1 MKKSLIF
8 IAFLTCLTSM
18 AQAQESAQKLYRI
31 HVTDF
36 SRIKNIESTGI
47 SVYNQ
52 KPGSYIEVLA
62 LPEQIQKLDMEGA
75 TVEFIANSFKE
86 LYSGLSSLKSIP
98 PFHGYQGTLD
108 ELADIAGRHPEIT
121 KLDTIGYSVL
131 GRAICC
137 LKISDNPGADEDEP
151 PVLFVGNHHG
161 NEIHSVEAT
170 LYQINYLVDNYGS
183 NPEVT
188 QWVNSME
195 IWYIPMTNPDGR
207 EAMERGNNHGVDLNR
222 NYSFGFTAG
231 GGHGP
236 EAFSEPETRAIRDF
250 TAEFPPIMSLSYH
263 TSGQYLLYPWTH
275 TDEAAP
281 DSSAMTY
288 LGKLISDSITVAGGH
303 YTLLQGGRWYFTA
316 GEYCD
321 YMYVTHNTL
330 AYTVEMGV
338 SQAPDNTVMPEMSA
352 ANLKGMK
359 TMLRQVNRAGVTGLV
374 TDSVTGMPI
383 AATVDI
389 PAIGKQGKVPL
400 RTADVRF
407 GRFYRYLRP
416 GTYTFEVTAP
426 GYRTIIREV
435 NITPDSLTHWNI
447 KMERSAFLKVDQVIL
462 SDKKS
467 GRTSGNGD
475 GLLNAGEMAGLNLSL
490 ANRQEVA
497 GKNVYLKVASDNPH
511 ILLITDSIYFGS
523 IEGNKSK
530 FSPDTILFRIDPNTP
545 DAEDIDLTVSI
556 GDTVGTGWFEHLHLD
571 VHAPNLLV
579 RGNTINDSDGNQNG
593 VFDNGEKVTLEC
605 RMANSG
611 RQAVHDV
618 SVMLSTRD
626 TNFEVLAGE
635 DAIDSLGIGEE
646 HVFLFRV
653 GLAPGAPKGHIGD
666 FKLELNSAEGY
677 AAEFNI
683 QVNNILG
690 FYDNFENGVNGW
702 SHASYG
708 TTSNNHDDWQLGT
721 PAGKAGDPGRAFSG
735 LSCWGN
741 DMGWDSYEGTSW
753 DGLYQNNVYNYLS
766 SPLIDCSALNYVGL
780 KFMRWLNVRISDY
793 ASIRVNNQLVW
804 ESPDLGIIDTA
815 WTERII
821 DISKIADR
829 NPWVTITF
837 ELKSNATAAFG
848 GWNID
853 DVIVADGLASGASSV
868 EEIVRPAQ
876 DVLENSQPNP
886 FSSQTHIG
894 FYTAA
899 DGPVELS
906 VIDRSG
912 LTVRKLVSARLASGR
927 HQAAWDG
934 KNGNGMPLPAGV
946 YIFRLK
952 TGQSVQSR
960 RTVLLNQ

>member
-1 MKKSLIF
+1 MKKILIF
-8 IAFLTCLTSM
+8 IALLTCLTSI

-31 HVTDF
+31 HVADF

-52 KPGSYIEVLA
+52 KPGSFIEVLA
-62 LPEQIQKLDMEGA
+62 LPEQIHNLNIEGA
-75 TVEFIANSFKE
+75 TVEFIANSFRE
-86 LYSGLSSLKSIP
+86 LYFDGPALKSIP

-137 LKISDNPGADEDEP
+137 LKISDNPGADEDES

-188 QWVNSME
+188 EWVNTME

-207 EAMERGNNHGVDLNR
+207 EAMQRANNHGVDLNR

-231 GGHGP
+231 GGHGAEP
-236 EAFSEPETRAIRDF
+236 FSEPETRAIRDF
-250 TAEFPPIMSLSYH
+250 TAGFPPIMSLSYH

-275 TDEAAP
+275 TDDAAP

-288 LGKLISDSITVAGGH
+288 LGKLISDSITFSGGH

-338 SQAPDNTVMPEMSA
+338 SQAPDYTVMPEMSA

-359 TMLRQVNRAGVTGLV
+359 TMLRQVNRAGVTGLI
-374 TDSVTGMPI
+374 TDSVTGSPI

-389 PAIGKQGKVPL
+389 PEIDKQGKVPL
-400 RTADVRF
+400 RTADASF

-416 GTYTFEVTAP
+416 GTYAFQVSAP

-435 NITPDSLTHWNI
+435 TITPDSLTHWNI
-447 KMERSAFLKVDQVIL
+447 KMERSAFLKLDRVIL

-490 ANRQEVA
+490 VNRQEVE
-497 GKNVYLKVASDNPH
+497 GKSIYLKVESENPH
-511 ILLITDSIYFGS
+511 ILLITDSIFFGS
-523 IEGNKSK
+523 IEGNASK

-556 GDTVGTGWFEHLHLD
+556 GDTVGPGWFEHLHLD
-571 VHAPNLLV
+571 VRSPGLLV
-579 RGNTINDSDGNQNG
+579 RRNFINDSDGNQNG
-593 VFDNGEKVTLEC
+593 VFDNGERVTFEC

-626 TNFEVLAGE
+626 PNFEVLSGE
-635 DAIDSLGIGEE
+635 DATDSLGVGQE
-646 HVFLFRV
+646 HVFLSGLDLSRMLPRV
-653 GLAPGAPKGHIGD
+653 MWGISSWNSLLRRAI
-666 FKLELNSAEGY
+666 LLNSTSRSTISLD
-677 AAEFNI
+677 F
-683 QVNNILG
+683 
-690 FYDNFENGVNGW
+690 
-702 SHASYG
+702 
-708 TTSNNHDDWQLGT
+708 TTISRTGKTDGSMDHTEPPRTVTTIGSWALPPEK
-721 PAGKAGDPGRAFSG
+721 PA
-735 LSCWGN
+735 
-741 DMGWDSYEGTSW
+741 T
-753 DGLYQNNVYNYLS
+753 
-766 SPLIDCSALNYVGL
+766 
-780 KFMRWLNVRISDY
+780 
-793 ASIRVNNQLVW
+793 
-804 ESPDLGIIDTA
+804 
-815 WTERII
+815 
-821 DISKIADR
+821 
-829 NPWVTITF
+829 
-837 ELKSNATAAFG
+837 
-848 GWNID
+848 
-853 DVIVADGLASGASSV
+853 
-868 EEIVRPAQ
+868 
-876 DVLENSQPNP
+876 
-886 FSSQTHIG
+886 
-894 FYTAA
+894 
-899 DGPVELS
+899 
-906 VIDRSG
+906 
-912 LTVRKLVSARLASGR
+912 
-927 HQAAWDG
+927 QAAPFQG
-934 KNGNGMPLPAGV
+934 
-946 YIFRLK
+946 
-952 TGQSVQSR
+952 
-960 RTVLLNQ
+960 